1 MAWRQ
6 QTPDK
11 PDVHHVEERLA
22 EIVESQSALNR
33 NTQEIKDLTAEIVKT
48 LNSGVSSDLL
58 LKLVPTLEL
67 ILPLLQAMVPD
78 IKSIEAQ
85 FTELHESQLKIQD
98 DVSRVVA
105 LITDLAARLL
115 RVS

>member
-6 QTPDK
+6 QTQDK
-11 PDVHHVEERLA
+11 PDGHHVEERLA

-67 ILPLLQAMVPD
+67 ILPLLQEMVPD
-78 IKSIEAQ
+78 IKSIETQ
-85 FTELHESQLKIQD
+85 YTELHQTQQKIQD
-98 DVSRVVA
+98 DVLHVVS
-105 LITDLAARLL
+105 LITDLTARLL
-115 RVS
+115 RAS